1 MDNKAKIRWTS
12 FICGESELECKNEND
27 VNKLWEVCNK
37 NNVYCGFID
46 KNKWLNCKSSYWY
59 VRDNCLHITKYTL
72 ESDIIC
78 ECWTVKD
85 YIENYTYYEQEMEN
99 KNMGLDCSMIRNVRV
114 PHEQFIAIKNK
125 AQYLIVEDR
134 DKGGCINFTRDKEMS
149 DEEADKML
157 DDMKNK
163 IDDMKSKL
171 EEIKGM
177 KYIKMKELNE
187 KDKKELIKLLNN
199 NRRVLGYRYGE

>member
-1 MDNKAKIRWTS
+1 MNR
-12 FICGESELECKNEND
+12 
-27 VNKLWEVCNK
+27 
-37 NNVYCGFID
+37 
-46 KNKWLNCKSSYWY
+46 
-59 VRDNCLHITKYTL
+59 
-72 ESDIIC
+72 
-78 ECWTVKD
+78 
-85 YIENYTYYEQEMEN
+85 
-99 KNMGLDCSMIRNVRV
+99 LDCSMIRNVRV
-114 PHEQFIAIKNK
+114 PHEQFVAIKNK
-125 AQYLIVEDR
+125 AEYLIIEDR